1 MSCLRVKKR
10 DRVEIWLSLGPNGMA
25 VTQGPEGGLDDWV
38 DTVKT
43 RFFPQKGKLKCE
55 GINQNVCGGS
65 EFSNSML
72 PSLAVFWV

>member
-1 MSCLRVKKR
+1 
-10 DRVEIWLSLGPNGMA
+10 MA

-65 EFSNSML
+65 EFSQTL
-72 PSLAVFWV
+72 CCPL